1 MKPSITAIYPQ
12 ELSGQRCKVSN
23 RPVNT
28 FCLSLEIGIKF
39 ANDDACVVGI
49 FLMQSN
55 EMEAI

>member
-1 MKPSITAIYPQ
+1 MKPSITAIYPK
-12 ELSGQRCKVSN
+12 ELSSQRRNVSN
-23 RPVNT
+23 RAVNT

-39 ANDDACVVGI
+39 ANHDACVVGI